1 MPGLIEKRLLSMVLR
16 MPIKK
21 KQLGTTVQ
29 GANLWL
35 APAEISG
42 QDDYKK
48 ILVEQIILC
57 LNNMV
62 REMQLMRSKK
72 DSSNTKNVA
81 AKNSMPDITARQKI
95 NAKSDAGKA
104 TIKRVQ
110 YLPVSEASLRK
121 FGRRLAAPKIINSLL
136 SCMEKY
142 LTTQNDVISFRNC
155 PVLLPPNP
163 NADFIFED
171 AQKVD
176 VRTCTT
182 YYNHPGEAVQPRLN
196 KIGRAHV

>member
-1 MPGLIEKRLLSMVLR
+1 
-16 MPIKK
+16 
-21 KQLGTTVQ
+21 
-29 GANLWL
+29 
-35 APAEISG
+35 
-42 QDDYKK
+42 
-48 ILVEQIILC
+48 
-57 LNNMV
+57 
-62 REMQLMRSKK
+62 MRSKK

-95 NAKSDAGKA
+95 NAKSDEKINAKSDAKSDAGKA

-110 YLPVSEASLRK
+110 YLPVSEASLIK

-196 KIGRAHV
+196 IKNLKFNFMFLHDLQKILDVLKKDMIISHTLPCDMIII